1 MTESQQDAGRQTTR
15 RSGFVF
21 VRILVVFGLLL
32 GSYYAFAATEL
43 YQTWIF
49 HPYVVVNTDLSGRI
63 LSLLGFEMVVTEVS
77 LSSPEFALTIGPGCD
92 GLEPTA
98 LFVAA
103 VLAFA
108 APLALK
114 LPALA
119 IGVPL
124 LASLYLV
131 RIVSLF
137 LVGIYYPRWFH
148 TMHVEVWQVIYIT
161 FAMVFF
167 AVWLLWATRP
177 QAPSPA
183 ASN

>member
-1 MTESQQDAGRQTTR
+1 MKAEW
-15 RSGFVF
+15 RSRLLLL
-21 VRILVVFGLLL
+21 RIVAVFGLLVGL
-32 GSYYAFAATEL
+32 YYGFAATDL
-43 YQTWIF
+43 YESRVF
-49 HPYVVVNTDLSGRI
+49 EPYVEINADLSGRI
-63 LSLLGFEMVVTEVS
+63 LTLFGYQMTAGANS
-77 LSSPEFALTIGPGCD
+77 LSSPEFSLSIGKGCD

-119 IGVPL
+119 VGVPL
-124 LASLYLV
+124 LASLNVV

-148 TMHVEVWQVIYIT
+148 TMHVEVWQVIYISV
-161 FAMVFF
+161 AMVFF
-167 AVWLLWATRP
+167 AIWLLWATRP
-177 QAPSPA
+177 QSPSAAPPG
-183 ASN
+183 

>member
-1 MTESQQDAGRQTTR
+1 MKAEW
-15 RSGFVF
+15 RSRLLLL
-21 VRILVVFGLLL
+21 RIVTVFGLLIGL
-32 GSYYAFAATEL
+32 YYALAMTEL
-43 YQTWIF
+43 YESKIF
-49 HPYVVVNTDLSGRI
+49 DPYVEINTDVSARI
-63 LSLLGFEMVVTEVS
+63 LSLFGYQMTADGKS
-77 LSSPEFALTIGPGCD
+77 LSSPEFSLNVGKGCD

-124 LASLYLV
+124 LAALNLV

-137 LVGIYYPRWFH
+137 LVGIYYPDLFH
-148 TMHVEVWQVIYIT
+148 VMHVDVWQVLYIVVGI
-161 FAMVFF
+161 AFF
-167 AVWLLWATRP
+167 GLWLLWATSGRP
-177 QAPSPA
+177 STGAPLDRA
-183 ASN
+183 